1 MAQRTHAS
9 TLNWRSSGALG
20 DLFEPHK
27 EISVTL
33 SKMNGKSI
41 WGYSIWRIPE
51 GQRWPDNDMSPNAF
65 LQSAG
70 TAERMTIELREISDD
85 GTPRQ
90 YAIGRPGT
98 AHGGQPSVPVQWAGA
113 REVLVYP
120 GEDFTAAQ
128 AAPVYIS
135 YYETG
140 RVPAGYVLRELDLRA
155 S

>member
-1 MAQRTHAS
+1 MNDFSHATS
-9 TLNWRSSGALG
+9 VNWYYSSALG
-20 DLFEPHK
+20 DFLPPKQDLTASLQDMDGRE
-27 EISVTL
+27 T
-33 SKMNGKSI
+33 
-41 WGYSIWRIPE
+41 WGYSLWRIPE
-51 GQRWPDNDMSPNAF
+51 GQRWPDNDMSPDAF

-85 GTPRQ
+85 GTPHQ

-98 AHGGQPSVPVQWAGA
+98 AHQGQPSVPVQWAGA